1 MITFELDGLVP
12 SKKNSRSL
20 FYRDGQQVN
29 VPSAKYTKWHREAQK
44 DLVPQLM
51 GLSMPIVTE
60 PLFIAYVFTMP
71 DYTRRDLSNMIQSIE
86 DLFKDMG
93 VITDDA
99 WKYLQIAGAVAVY
112 EPKKSGVIFA
122 IEDELEPL
130 QKWLLT
136 QLKH

>member
-1 MITFELDGLVP
+1 MVEFTLDGLVP

-29 VPSAKYTKWHREAQK
+29 VPNAKYTKWHRSAQK
-44 DLVPQLM
+44 DLVPQIM
-51 GLSMPIVTE
+51 GLSMPIAVE
-60 PLFIAYVFTMP
+60 PLYIAYVFTMP

-86 DLFKDMG
+86 DLLKDMG

-122 IEDELEPL
+122 VEDELEPL

-136 QLKH
+136 MKKH